1 LLYWI
6 IVISVGAVAT
16 MINGMLS
23 GVTSERIGKS
33 IRSKLFSSLIYK
45 DTAFYDENRIGD
57 LRKISYV

>member
-1 LLYWI
+1 
-6 IVISVGAVAT
+6 

-23 GVTSERIGKS
+23 GVTSQRIGKS

-45 DTAFYDENRIGD
+45 DTAFYDESRIGD